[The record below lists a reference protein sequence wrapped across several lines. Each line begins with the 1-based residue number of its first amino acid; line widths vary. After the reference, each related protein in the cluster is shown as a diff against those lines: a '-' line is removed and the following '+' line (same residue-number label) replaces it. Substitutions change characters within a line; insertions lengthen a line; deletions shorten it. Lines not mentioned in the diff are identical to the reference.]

1 MRVRERQRF
10 TQDHPGS
17 EGRVGAGDRQWAGCV
32 GLSGWEAGMS
42 PISPIYPYPQ
52 NSVSSH
58 DKQGAPKKRKAPQP
72 PTNIPMPVRDALALG
87 KSWGGCL

>member
-1 MRVRERQRF
+1 
-10 TQDHPGS
+10 
-17 EGRVGAGDRQWAGCV
+17 
-32 GLSGWEAGMS
+32 MS

-72 PTNIPMPVRDALALG
+72 PINIPMLVRDALAVG
-87 KSWGGCL
+87 KSWEACL